1 MTTTKKPHILVI
13 PLPQFGHMLPHIDLT
28 HQLLLRGATITVLV
42 TPKSYPYL
50 DPLRLHDPLVDFL
63 NHQPP
68 SDLPDVILGSSF
80 LSPWINKVA
89 DAFPLKSICFLPI
102 NAHAI
107 STLWGQEDRGF
118 FDEFETAT
126 TESYG
131 LVVNTFYELEP
142 ELRVLQPC
150 LRLTTAFGPSDRCLQ
165 LKQASTAAEAA
176 PSHQRLAWLDT
187 CSEDNSVVYI
197 AFGSQIRLTVEQ
209 TAALAA
215 ALETSAMRFIWA
227 VRDAAMKV
235 NSGDNYG
242 DDVDV
247 IPAGF
252 EERVKDKGLVIRGW
266 APQTMI
272 LEHRAVGSYLTH
284 LGWGSALEG
293 MVGGVVM
300 LAWPMQAGH
309 FYNAKLLID
318 DLGVAARVG
327 ENKDSV
333 PDSGKLARVLADSV
347 KDDFPERVRLMKL
360 REKGMEAIQ
369 EGGSSYNNLDEL
381 VAEMCYLGKSPC
393 RQSEVGNLTTR
404 KVSKIFWK
412 VVAGHDL
419 RLSVGKEVHRQFVGN
434 LPTIFFRIRKWL
446 LERNEAFPTM
456 LFTNNVVKMYFEAER
471 SLVQLNHH
479 AKVPV

>member
-1 MTTTKKPHILVI
+1 MTATKKPHVLVV
-13 PLPQFGHMLPHIDLT
+13 PLPQSGHMLPHIDLT
-28 HQLLLRGATITVLV
+28 HQLLRRGATVTVLV
-42 TPKSYPYL
+42 TPKSSPYL
-50 DPLRLHDPLVDFL
+50 DPLRSLHSPEHFKTLILPFPSHPSIPSGVETLQQLPLQALPHMLEALSGLHDPLVDFL

-89 DAFPLKSICFLPI
+89 DAFSLKSICFLPI
-102 NAHAI
+102 NARAI
-107 STLWGQEDRGF
+107 SFLWGQEDRGF

-142 ELRVLQPC
+142 ELVESVTAMFMTHHRVW
-150 LRLTTAFGPSDRCLQ
+150 TVGPLLAVKAGVDRGGSSSLPPE
-165 LKQASTAAEAA
+165 KV
-176 PSHQRLAWLDT
+176 LAWLDT

-252 EERVKDKGLVIRGW
+252 EERVKDKGLKEWSEELLCLRGRCK
-266 APQTMI
+266 QTISTM
-272 LEHRAVGSYLTH
+272 RSCV
-284 LGWGSALEG
+284 
-293 MVGGVVM
+293 
-300 LAWPMQAGH
+300 
-309 FYNAKLLID
+309 D
-318 DLGVAARVG
+318 DLGVAVRVG

-347 KDDFPERVRLMKL
+347 KDDFPERVRLTKL

-381 VAEMCYLGKSPC
+381 VAEMC
-393 RQSEVGNLTTR
+393 V
-404 KVSKIFWK
+404 
-412 VVAGHDL
+412 
-419 RLSVGKEVHRQFVGN
+419 
-434 LPTIFFRIRKWL
+434 
-446 LERNEAFPTM
+446 
-456 LFTNNVVKMYFEAER
+456 
-471 SLVQLNHH
+471 
-479 AKVPV
+479 

>member
-142 ELRVLQPC
+142 ELVESVTAMF
-150 LRLTTAFGPSDRCLQ
+150 TTHHR
-165 LKQASTAAEAA
+165 
-176 PSHQRLAWLDT
+176 RLAWLDT

-381 VAEMCYLGKSPC
+381 VAEMC
-393 RQSEVGNLTTR
+393 V
-404 KVSKIFWK
+404 
-412 VVAGHDL
+412 
-419 RLSVGKEVHRQFVGN
+419 
-434 LPTIFFRIRKWL
+434 
-446 LERNEAFPTM
+446 
-456 LFTNNVVKMYFEAER
+456 
-471 SLVQLNHH
+471 
-479 AKVPV
+479 

>member
-42 TPKSYPYL
+42 TPKSSPYL
-50 DPLRLHDPLVDFL
+50 DPLRSLHSREHFKTLILLFPSHPSIPSGVETLQQLPLQALPHMLEALSGLHDPLVDFL

-89 DAFPLKSICFLPI
+89 DAFSLKSICFLPI

-107 STLWGQEDRGF
+107 STMWGQEDRGF

-126 TESYG
+126 TESHG
-131 LVVNTFYELEP
+131 LVVNTFHELEP
-142 ELRVLQPC
+142 ELVESVTARFMTHH
-150 LRLTTAFGPSDRCLQ
+150 RALTAV
-165 LKQASTAAEAA
+165 EA
-176 PSHQRLAWLDT
+176 

-197 AFGSQIRLTVEQ
+197 AYGSQIRLTVEQ

-227 VRDAAMKV
+227 VRDAAKKV
-235 NSGDNYG
+235 NAGDNYG

-300 LAWPMQAGH
+300 LAWPMQADH

-381 VAEMCYLGKSPC
+381 VAEMC
-393 RQSEVGNLTTR
+393 V
-404 KVSKIFWK
+404 
-412 VVAGHDL
+412 
-419 RLSVGKEVHRQFVGN
+419 
-434 LPTIFFRIRKWL
+434 
-446 LERNEAFPTM
+446 
-456 LFTNNVVKMYFEAER
+456 
-471 SLVQLNHH
+471 
-479 AKVPV
+479 

>member
-1 MTTTKKPHILVI
+1 
-13 PLPQFGHMLPHIDLT
+13 MLPHIDLT

-50 DPLRLHDPLVDFL
+50 DPLRSLHSREHFKTLILLFPS
-63 NHQPP
+63 HPSIPSGPP

-142 ELRVLQPC
+142 ELVESVTAMFTTHHRVW
-150 LRLTTAFGPSDRCLQ
+150 TVGPLLAVKAGVDRG
-165 LKQASTAAEAA
+165 
-176 PSHQRLAWLDT
+176 
-187 CSEDNSVVYI
+187 
-197 AFGSQIRLTVEQ
+197 GSSSLPPEIGLIRLTVEQ

-381 VAEMCYLGKSPC
+381 VAEMC
-393 RQSEVGNLTTR
+393 V
-404 KVSKIFWK
+404 
-412 VVAGHDL
+412 
-419 RLSVGKEVHRQFVGN
+419 
-434 LPTIFFRIRKWL
+434 
-446 LERNEAFPTM
+446 
-456 LFTNNVVKMYFEAER
+456 
-471 SLVQLNHH
+471 
-479 AKVPV
+479 

>member
-1 MTTTKKPHILVI
+1 M
-13 PLPQFGHMLPHIDLT
+13 
-28 HQLLLRGATITVLV
+28 
-42 TPKSYPYL
+42 
-50 DPLRLHDPLVDFL
+50 
-63 NHQPP
+63 
-68 SDLPDVILGSSF
+68 
-80 LSPWINKVA
+80 
-89 DAFPLKSICFLPI
+89 
-102 NAHAI
+102 
-107 STLWGQEDRGF
+107 
-118 FDEFETAT
+118 
-126 TESYG
+126 
-131 LVVNTFYELEP
+131 
-142 ELRVLQPC
+142 LQPC

-381 VAEMCYLGKSPC
+381 VAEMC
-393 RQSEVGNLTTR
+393 V
-404 KVSKIFWK
+404 
-412 VVAGHDL
+412 
-419 RLSVGKEVHRQFVGN
+419 
-434 LPTIFFRIRKWL
+434 
-446 LERNEAFPTM
+446 
-456 LFTNNVVKMYFEAER
+456 
-471 SLVQLNHH
+471 
-479 AKVPV
+479 